1 MKEIINI
8 IIGNEDISILDKYE
22 SNNKEVFER
31 YKKIVK
37 ILITKCKRYYNSG
50 LKLEQLIELVKTFYN
65 EYNQNVILKG
75 YYEHNLNED
84 KIEEEIT
91 NILERI
97 INKMNISLTND
108 VDNAFKTS
116 GKVDS
121 KKLTLSNGHPDYT
134 ETGFISP
141 IILAILT
148 ATIEITTLLYIF
160 LNTME

>member
-22 SNNKEVFER
+22 SNDSLLFER
-31 YKKIVK
+31 YKNIVK
-37 ILITKCKRYYNSG
+37 ILIKQCKIHYGNG
-50 LKLEQLIELVKTFYN
+50 LKLEQLVELVKYFYD
-65 EYNQNVILKG
+65 EYNKNIILKE
-75 YYEHNLNED
+75 YYEHNLYQD

-91 NILERI
+91 NIL
-97 INKMNISLTND
+97 NKFISKLDLSLN
-108 VDNAFKTS
+108 NNENNSFKTS

-121 KKLTLSNGHPDYT
+121 KTLKLSNGHPDYT

-141 IILAILT
+141 LILALLT
-148 ATIEITTLLYIF
+148 ATIEITSLLYIF

>member
-8 IIGNEDISILDKYE
+8 IIGNEDISVLETFE

-37 ILITKCKRYYNSG
+37 ILITKCKKYYNNG
-50 LKLEQLIELVKTFYN
+50 LKLEQLIELVKAFYN

-97 INKMNISLTND
+97 MNKMNISLIDDITNS
-108 VDNAFKTS
+108 FKTS
-116 GKVDS
+116 GKIDS
-121 KKLTLSNGHPDYT
+121 KSLKLSNGHPSYT
-134 ETGFISP
+134 ENGFISP

>member
-8 IIGNEDISILDKYE
+8 IIGNEDISLLDEYD
-22 SNNKEVFER
+22 SDNKDVLER

-37 ILITKCKRYYNSG
+37 ILIKKCKLYYNRG
-50 LKLEQLIELVKTFYN
+50 LNLEQLIELVKAFYN

-75 YYEHNLNED
+75 YYEHNLNEE
-84 KIEEEIT
+84 KVEEEIT
-91 NILERI
+91 NILDRF
-97 INKMNISLTND
+97 INNMNISLIED
-108 VDNAFKTS
+108 IDDSFKTS

-121 KKLTLSNGHPDYT
+121 KTLTLTNGHPNYT

-141 IILAILT
+141 LILAILT

>member
-8 IIGNEDISILDKYE
+8 IIGNEDISILDRYE
-22 SNNKEVFER
+22 SNNKELFER
-31 YKKIVK
+31 YKIIVK
-37 ILITKCKRYYNSG
+37 ILINKCKIYYNRG
-50 LKLEQLIELVKTFYN
+50 LKLEQLIELIKYFYN

-91 NILERI
+91 NILERFI
-97 INKMNISLTND
+97 DKMNVILIND

-121 KKLTLSNGHPDYT
+121 KKLTLTNGHPDYT
-134 ETGFISP
+134 ETGFVSP
-141 IILAILT
+141 LILALLT
-148 ATIEITTLLYIF
+148 ATIEITALLYIF

>member
-8 IIGNEDISILDKYE
+8 IIGNEDISILDNFE
-22 SNNKEVFER
+22 SSNKEVFER

-37 ILITKCKRYYNSG
+37 ILISKCKVYYNKG
-50 LKLEQLIELVKTFYN
+50 LKIEQLINIVKAFYS
-65 EYNQNVILKG
+65 EYNQNVILRG
-75 YYEHNLNED
+75 YYEHNLYEEQV
-84 KIEEEIT
+84 EEEIT
-91 NILERI
+91 NILERF
-97 INKMNISLTND
+97 INSMNISLID
-108 VDNAFKTS
+108 EIDNSFKTS
-116 GKVDS
+116 GKIDA
-121 KKLTLSNGHPDYT
+121 KTLKLSNGHPDYT